1 MRESQDYP
9 LTLLPEYL
17 QEDIRRLDEN
27 TVPLRNDM
35 FSDNLYA
42 DLNWAEIGEEVSPS
56 CLKFL
61 REKYLN
67 PNYIPLAQRER

>member
-1 MRESQDYP
+1 MSDEKEYP
-9 LTLLPEYL
+9 LILLPEYL

-27 TVPLRNDM
+27 PVPLRNDM

-42 DLNWAEIGEEVSPS
+42 DLNWAEIGEEISPS

-61 REKYLN
+61 RKKYLD
-67 PNYIPLAQRER
+67 PDYVPLAQRT